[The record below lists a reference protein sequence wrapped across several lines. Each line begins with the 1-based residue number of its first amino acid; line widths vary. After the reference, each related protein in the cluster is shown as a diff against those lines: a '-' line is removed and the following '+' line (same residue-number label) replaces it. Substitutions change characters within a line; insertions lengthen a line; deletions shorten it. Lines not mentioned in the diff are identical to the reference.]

1 MAMPTAADTS
11 GNISGITLRPPLIRR
26 ISLRR
31 STCECNGSPS
41 LLTASHEASL
51 TGTTIQLEW
60 LGPGSEATSLTP
72 DLEPTLTSGSRAA
85 QPQRFRRDPHVC
97 ISSASQVNCRFQ
109 D

>member
-26 ISLRR
+26 TSLRR

-51 TGTTIQLEW
+51 TGTTTQLEQH
-60 LGPGSEATSLTP
+60 GPSSEATSQTA
-72 DLEPTLTSGSRAA
+72 DLEPTLTLGSREAL
-85 QPQRFRRDPHVC
+85 PQQFRRHPPFC
-97 ISSASQVNCRFQ
+97 ISSA
-109 D
+109 

>member
-60 LGPGSEATSLTP
+60 LGPGSDATSLPP
-72 DLEPTLTSGSRAA
+72 DLYPTLTQGSRADQA
-85 QPQRFRRDPHVC
+85 LRFSMDPVFC
-97 ISSASQVNCRFQ
+97 ISSCQQ
-109 D
+109 